1 MKSRSRVLLR
11 RQPSRLRWA
20 TIRRSAVRS
29 GWPPGPDRPFR
40 NRPSELPHRPFRNR
54 PRASRPSCFCNGST
68 STHFSF
74 TITAHPEGR
83 FGRRIRCDYGNFRVA
98 DCSNMPACDVS
109 KERPIEMKSGIL
121 DKLAFFIVIR
131 AGKRGSRP
139 CPWLAP
145 GATTV
150 DAISRCR
157 AQPCA
162 GHPPFASPPGGLKA
176 RGPSPAKTI
185 RANGAA
191 DLHNR
196 ISLRGQRCAS
206 RE

>member
-1 MKSRSRVLLR
+1 TGPSLPEPSLGIAAPALQEPAPSVPALLFLQWIYKHALLLHDHR
-11 RQPSRLRWA
+11 PSR
-20 TIRRSAVRS
+20 
-29 GWPPGPDRPFR
+29 
-40 NRPSELPHRPFRNR
+40 
-54 PRASRPSCFCNGST
+54 
-68 STHFSF
+68 
-74 TITAHPEGR
+74 GR

-109 KERPIEMKSGIL
+109 KERPTEMKSGIL

-139 CPWLAP
+139 CSWLAL